1 MLAPSLMALGVA
13 SLATCL
19 SVNTK
24 EEIVKVFMAFIALLS
39 WLLTLVFSPWEI
51 KLLVVVMPFVWQ
63 KFRTRLK

>member
-51 KLLVVVMPFVWQ
+51 KLLVVVMPFVWP